1 MGIPGPTNGAAIA
14 LAKIRRECL
23 DHVVVLGEAHL
34 RQILNTYA
42 GYYNELRTHRSLTK
56 TPAPSRH

>member
-1 MGIPGPTNGAAIA
+1 
-14 LAKIRRECL
+14 
-23 DHVVVLGEAHL
+23 VVLGEAHL

-56 TPAPSRH
+56 DTPLHRVVERLGTVTPSPILGGLHPKYCRI